1 MFKLLNKIYIIGA
14 LCVAATPAF
23 ARVCFLPDGNCEA
36 GKATY
41 SPVNNITGCEY
52 KDENAAKN
60 GLGEC
65 QEYYKS
71 GMCYYRR
78 CKMSEKECL
87 EAAHASIHKWIT
99 QNYHKID
106 ILRPGLGLKSNVIN
120 GTGTVVTPGIT
131 VNPVLRVTKQKCVVC
146 KDGCWKLE
154 KSAYGPDTEHTC
166 KEMGYK
172 TKENCTAEYVKF
184 TPISLIDKNG
194 ERCGKCENLACMEMG
209 GLKTEGSCAA
219 GEKFVY
225 ANKIDGFN
233 NKCGTCEAVAVPL
246 ITIKIT
252 NKSDTKFDKTEN
264 SANGLVMTKTT
275 STTTTSFTTTTSDN
289 STHKVQL
296 RFTQIDTEFS
306 TPNSG
311 KVDNGLIS
319 GGGNVNI
326 LKEKSVANTSNISN
340 NASANNPRTIT
351 IGENESATTSHSQ
364 EIKRFLIGD
373 STAEATSSCLMTLII
388 DSKEVQSFAY
398 QGDNLWCNELCK
410 NFADLN
416 YDKVYSYDEYNV
428 KFENSSEQIITKNT
442 CATWKLKTET
452 EANCGAGEIFQQDTT
467 HKTDDN
473 GDKCGTCVKD
483 NSQCYGTANIYL
495 AYYSGWPD
503 DKSILKGFQS
513 IELGF
518 KSADKVAKLEY
529 KSGISQTSV
538 TLDGNHTYYNAVEPT
553 YSKAGTKC
561 YYKVITKEEYE
572 KTTGLTLKATNS
584 IWNLSFYGS
593 VWQAWPSNNVVN
605 CKGDWVAI
613 MACVTNHGERDLNQN
628 SYCRD
633 YDSNYGSC
641 YGDAK
646 GGTDLPSEIKGASS
660 DQKSCCVKFGTR

>member
-1 MFKLLNKIYIIGA
+1 MIKRCLILIYLIGIFILGNTTNVSA
-14 LCVAATPAF
+14 K
-23 ARVCFLPDGNCEA
+23 VCFLPDGNCEA

-41 SPVNNITGCEY
+41 SSVNNTTGCEY

-65 QEYYKS
+65 QETYQS

-99 QNYHKID
+99 QNYPKID

-154 KSAYGPDTEHTC
+154 NSAYGSDTEHTC

-172 TKENCTAEYVKF
+172 TKENCTADYVKF
-184 TPISLIDKNG
+184 VPVKLFDKNG

-264 SANGLVMTKTT
+264 SVNGLVMTKTT

-296 RFTQIDTEFS
+296 RFTQIDTEII

-311 KVDNGLIS
+311 KIDNGLIS

-340 NASANNPRTIT
+340 SNPRTIT

-364 EIKRFLIGD
+364 EIKKFLIGD

-410 NFADLN
+410 NFTKLN
-416 YDKVYSYDEYNV
+416 YDEVYSYDEYNV

-442 CATWKLKTET
+442 CATWDLKTET

-473 GDKCGTCVKD
+473 GDKCGTCVKTTPSTVTFAFVRQD
-483 NSQCYGTANIYL
+483 CPSPHKGENRVAWIENGQLKYKTIDGSGEVPYSDEYVVLANVYVDSSAQRGDSYQEPL
-495 AYYSGWPD
+495 VYELDAGVMCAETNTGSSRS
-503 DKSILKGFQS
+503 KCLKTQ
-513 IELGF
+513 
-518 KSADKVAKLEY
+518 
-529 KSGISQTSV
+529 
-538 TLDGNHTYYNAVEPT
+538 
-553 YSKAGTKC
+553 
-561 YYKVITKEEYE
+561 
-572 KTTGLTLKATNS
+572 
-584 IWNLSFYGS
+584 
-593 VWQAWPSNNVVN
+593 
-605 CKGDWVAI
+605 
-613 MACVTNHGERDLNQN
+613 
-628 SYCRD
+628 
-633 YDSNYGSC
+633 
-641 YGDAK
+641 
-646 GGTDLPSEIKGASS
+646 GTDLQYTQMFVGYPSGDNNIFPSLSTKSTMTPFEGGGYGMLLRLHGVE
-660 DQKSCCVKFGTR
+660 QKSQYTVRVSCESQCKASKNDDWHACYYGRRASGHYDCRSCR